1 MGTKPKIDVTKAEVD
16 LSQARLNLLKADNA
30 LRIARI
36 SLNNAMGVPDAPV
49 YEVKDSTAYQ
59 DYPIDLATALKRG
72 YDARPDLVSATAK
85 REAAERS
92 IDLARTGYYPVL
104 SGNAGYGWTGQDFPL
119 DKQWTV
125 GAALNFPLFS
135 GFLTRSQ
142 VEEARANLDVAKANE
157 ENIRQGI
164 RFEVEQAYY
173 NLKDA
178 REGIVL
184 AEVTVEQAKE
194 NRELAQGRYAAGV
207 GNSIEV
213 ADAVV
218 IGDQFK
224 DRLYQCPV
232 LLPAGHC
239 KPGKGH
245 GGKTM
250 KKVLIGGLI
259 ILLVAIGAWY
269 LVKKENGKPQ
279 YKTAT
284 VQRGDLDA
292 KVTATGTV
300 NAVTTVL
307 IGTQVSG
314 TINALYVDYN
324 SPVIKGQ
331 LLAQIDPATIQA
343 QVDQAVASLLNA
355 EANLKKAQASLLDAR
370 RTYERN
376 KQLMA
381 KNFIAQSDLDTSET
395 NAQAAD
401 AQLDAAKAQVLQGRA
416 ALSQAQ
422 TNLRYTRIVSP
433 VNGTVISR
441 SIDVGQTVAASFQTP
456 TLFTIAEDLTKMQ
469 IDTSVDEADIGK
481 VKVNQDVRFTVDAYP
496 DMNFTGKVSEIRNA
510 PTTVQN
516 VVTYDVIVQVN
527 NAELK
532 LKPGMTANVSIITDS
547 RKGVL
552 FVPNSALRFRP
563 QVEGDVSTNTLKK
576 RATGNKGPAIWIL
589 ENNKPKQVKITIGI
603 SDGSFTEVVSG
614 QLKEGQEVIVSMVG
628 QNNDT
633 QSSRPPRMFH

>member
-1 MGTKPKIDVTKAEVD
+1 
-16 LSQARLNLLKADNA
+16 
-30 LRIARI
+30 
-36 SLNNAMGVPDAPV
+36 
-49 YEVKDSTAYQ
+49 
-59 DYPIDLATALKRG
+59 
-72 YDARPDLVSATAK
+72 
-85 REAAERS
+85 
-92 IDLARTGYYPVL
+92 
-104 SGNAGYGWTGQDFPL
+104 
-119 DKQWTV
+119 
-125 GAALNFPLFS
+125 
-135 GFLTRSQ
+135 
-142 VEEARANLDVAKANE
+142 
-157 ENIRQGI
+157 
-164 RFEVEQAYY
+164 
-173 NLKDA
+173 
-178 REGIVL
+178 
-184 AEVTVEQAKE
+184 
-194 NRELAQGRYAAGV
+194 
-207 GNSIEV
+207 
-213 ADAVV
+213 
-218 IGDQFK
+218 
-224 DRLYQCPV
+224 
-232 LLPAGHC
+232 
-239 KPGKGH
+239 
-245 GGKTM
+245 M
-250 KKVLIGGLI
+250 KKIFIGGLI
-259 ILLVAIGAWY
+259 IILVATTAWY
-269 LVKKENGKPQ
+269 LVKKENGAPQ

-284 VQRGDLDA
+284 LQRGDLDA

-314 TINALYVDYN
+314 TINALYVDFN
-324 SPVIKGQ
+324 SPVTKGQ

-343 QVDQAVASLLNA
+343 QVDQAVASLLSA

-381 KNFIAQSDLDTSET
+381 NNFIAQSDLDTSET

-456 TLFTIAEDLTKMQ
+456 TLFTIAQDLTKMQ

-496 DMNFTGKVSEIRNA
+496 DINFTGKVSEVRNA

-532 LKPGMTANVSIITDS
+532 LKPGMTANVSIITES

-552 FVPNSALRFRP
+552 LVPNSALRFRP
-563 QVEGDVSTNTLKK
+563 QAEGDGSTNAVKK

-589 ENNKPKQVKITIGI
+589 ENNKPKQKKITTGI

-614 QLKEGQEVIVSMVG
+614 ELKEGQEVIVSMLG

-633 QSSRPPRMFH
+633 QSSRSPRMFH